1 MKLQFISEQEL
12 EKINLIFALMNE
24 LPDSSKENYIPKIMK
39 RYEFISEATNYSYKI
54 YYYDVNI
61 YLLRLN
67 NKRKKLKKIRYK
79 ITNFNTDNSLYFI
92 ILQYLS
98 KLKYSVGVFLF

>member
-12 EKINLIFALMNE
+12 EKINLIFTLMNQIS
-24 LPDSSKENYIPKIMK
+24 DSYQENFIPKMMK
-39 RYEFISEATNYSYKI
+39 RYEFISKATNYSMETIRKMFFKTKTYCYHRIKNYSYNKI

-67 NKRKKLKKIRYK
+67 NKRKK
-79 ITNFNTDNSLYFI
+79 
-92 ILQYLS
+92 
-98 KLKYSVGVFLF
+98 